1 MPNLDEM
8 PTRSAFVGKLAQL
21 ETLTLS
27 ALDLVAASLKRALAA
42 LEHRDAA
49 LAQRVVAD
57 DDHIDRCYRDVN
69 AGVLDLL
76 ATQAPVATD
85 LRLATALLCV
95 VGHVE
100 RMGDQCVNLAKM
112 SMVAGSQPFD
122 RALLVGI
129 ERMGTLALSEITHAQ
144 YAFVLRD
151 PGLAFEVVRDH
162 ERVAS
167 LDREIFARAAHAK
180 PGGADVGC
188 ALSAVLIC
196 RALSRID
203 DNAVA
208 IAEQGVFVVTGQLR
222 GLRGSAAAS
231 DPA

>member
-1 MPNLDEM
+1 M

-42 LEHRDAA
+42 LEYRDAA

-69 AGVLDLL
+69 VGVLDLL

-85 LRLATALLCV
+85 LRLATALLRV

-112 SMVAGSQPFD
+112 SMVAGSAPFD
-122 RALLVGI
+122 RALLMGI

-151 PGLAFEVVRDH
+151 PGLAFEVVRP
-162 ERVAS
+162 R
-167 LDREIFARAAHAK
+167 
-180 PGGADVGC
+180 
-188 ALSAVLIC
+188 
-196 RALSRID
+196 
-203 DNAVA
+203 
-208 IAEQGVFVVTGQLR
+208 TTT
-222 GLRGSAAAS
+222 
-231 DPA
+231 

>member
-1 MPNLDEM
+1 
-8 PTRSAFVGKLAQL
+8 V
-21 ETLTLS
+21 
-27 ALDLVAASLKRALAA
+27 A
-42 LEHRDAA
+42 LERRDAA
-49 LAQRVVAD
+49 LARRVVAD

-76 ATQAPVATD
+76 ATEAPVATD
-85 LRLATALLCV
+85 LRLATALMRV

-112 SMVAGSQPFD
+112 SLVAGSAPLD
-122 RALLVGI
+122 PALLMGI
-129 ERMGTLALSEITHAQ
+129 EQMGTLTLREITHAQ
-144 YAFVLRD
+144 YAFALRD
-151 PGLAFEVVRDH
+151 PGLALEVVRDH
-162 ERVAS
+162 EGVAS
-167 LDREIFARAAHAK
+167 LDREIFARAAHAT
-180 PGGADVGC
+180 PRGADVSC
-188 ALSAVLIC
+188 ALSTVLMA

>member
-1 MPNLDEM
+1 LDEM
-8 PTRSAFVGKLAQL
+8 PTRSALVGRLAQL

-57 DDHIDRCYRDVN
+57 DDQIDRCYRDVN

-85 LRLATALLCV
+85 LRLATALLRV

-112 SMVAGSQPFD
+112 SMVAGSAPFD
-122 RALLVGI
+122 RALLMGI

-151 PGLAFEVVRDH
+151 PGLASEVVRDH

-167 LDREIFARAAHAK
+167 LDREIFARAAHAR
-180 PGGADVGC
+180 PGGADVAC
-188 ALSAVLIC
+188 ALSAVLMS

-222 GLRGSAAAS
+222 GLRGSAATGS
-231 DPA
+231 NR

>member
-1 MPNLDEM
+1 M

-42 LEHRDAA
+42 LEYRDAA

-69 AGVLDLL
+69 VGVLDLL

-85 LRLATALLCV
+85 LRLATALLRV

-112 SMVAGSQPFD
+112 SMVAGSAPFD
-122 RALLVGI
+122 RALLMGI

-167 LDREIFARAAHAK
+167 LDREIFARAAHAR
-180 PGGADVGC
+180 PGGADVCC
-188 ALSAVLIC
+188 ALSAVLTC
-196 RALSRID
+196 WP
-203 DNAVA
+203 
-208 IAEQGVFVVTGQLR
+208 
-222 GLRGSAAAS
+222 
-231 DPA
+231 PAPEAR